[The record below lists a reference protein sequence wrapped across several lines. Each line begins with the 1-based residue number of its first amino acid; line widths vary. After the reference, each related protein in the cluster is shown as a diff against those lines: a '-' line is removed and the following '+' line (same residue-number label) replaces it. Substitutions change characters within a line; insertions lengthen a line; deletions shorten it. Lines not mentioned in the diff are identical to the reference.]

1 ALTPWRNRSGS
12 LPPHW
17 LPAREFQLGR
27 LLCQPE
33 HPVAIA
39 HWREQVDAP
48 LSFHE
53 FAAYDF
59 NCCLIPAEGVQHAF
73 CQASTAICDSDALAL
88 TNAPHAKVVRGLGVQ
103 NHPRARGA
111 RDRPLG
117 VHSRQSGT
125 DTRYPHAAR
134 AI

>member
-1 ALTPWRNRSGS
+1 SAAGLQQSADHARPNLHPKAFALTPWRNRSGS

-73 CQASTAICDSDALAL
+73 CQASTATCDSDALAL
-88 TNAPHAKVVRGLGVQ
+88 TNAPHATVGRGHGGRTHRL
-103 NHPRARGA
+103 P
-111 RDRPLG
+111 
-117 VHSRQSGT
+117 
-125 DTRYPHAAR
+125 AR
-134 AI
+134 AP